1 MGIGCLEFLWSWTAA
16 LILLDTNALLWLHV
30 GHRRSR
36 PLGRLAGRLYL
47 SPASLLEVQF
57 LLESGRIRLRR
68 GASVSQLAEDERF
81 LLDDPS
87 AAAWFDRALGVG
99 WTKDPFDRLIV
110 AHANL
115 RHWRLATGDGELI
128 ERLGSART
136 LAL

>member
-1 MGIGCLEFLWSWTAA
+1 MEIGRLELHRSWTAA
-16 LILLDTNALLWLHV
+16 LILLDTNALVWLHV

-36 PLGRLAGRLYL
+36 PLERLGGRLYL

-57 LLESGRIRLRR
+57 LLESGRIRLRS

-81 LLDDPS
+81 LVDDPS

-115 RHWRLATGDGELI
+115 RNWRLATGDGELI